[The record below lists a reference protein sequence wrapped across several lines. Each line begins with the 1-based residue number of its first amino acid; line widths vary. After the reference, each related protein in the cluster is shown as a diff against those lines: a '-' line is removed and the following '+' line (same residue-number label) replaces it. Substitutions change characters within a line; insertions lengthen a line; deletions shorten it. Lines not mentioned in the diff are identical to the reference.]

1 MRGEVS
7 RGTRVWRATV
17 DPRSIS
23 PSAEGPMFKRIDFW
37 AKRVVA
43 YPLLFVGLALT
54 SIARELIVLG
64 AWLTDNEDLCE
75 EK

>member
-1 MRGEVS
+1 
-7 RGTRVWRATV
+7 
-17 DPRSIS
+17 
-23 PSAEGPMFKRIDFW
+23 MFKRIDFW